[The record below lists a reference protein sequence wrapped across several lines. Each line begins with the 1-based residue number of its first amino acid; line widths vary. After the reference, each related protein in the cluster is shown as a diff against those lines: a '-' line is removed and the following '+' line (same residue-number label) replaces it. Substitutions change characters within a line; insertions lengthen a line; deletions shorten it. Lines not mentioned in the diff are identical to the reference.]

1 MKRRSEGGVD
11 GLILLDKSLGSSS
24 NHALQQLRR
33 LFARAKAG
41 HGGTL
46 DPLATGMLPIA
57 LGEATK
63 FL

>member
-1 MKRRSEGGVD
+1 MSRRSDGGLD
-11 GLILLDKSLGSSS
+11 GLMLLDKPLGCSS

-46 DPLATGMLPIA
+46 DPLATGMLPVA
-57 LGEATK
+57 L
-63 FL
+63 